1 MLSHWKSC
9 GWPVNVAKLQGPG
22 LSVKFLG
29 VVWSGKTKVIPDVV
43 IDKTQVYPTFTVKQ
57 LQTFWGLLGYRRVF
71 VPHLTQ
77 VVCPLFTLVK
87 KGVSWAWTPTSEQT
101 FQGAKCII
109 KCSQALHAL
118 DPAKPWELDVYIT
131 QEGFG

>member
-87 KGVSWAWTPTSEQT
+87 KGVSWD
-101 FQGAKCII
+101 
-109 KCSQALHAL
+109 CSLIYVPLHAL
-118 DPAKPWELDVYIT
+118 DPARPCELDVQVT
-131 QEGFG
+131 QEGFGWGLWQ